1 MFFFLNSKVNI
12 QECLKAHN
20 SKRKLHG
27 AKRLTWDASLAEN
40 AQEWAIQLAKNNTMK
55 HAKWRGQG
63 ENLYYT
69 EASSGRIST
78 CKEAVQAW

>member
-12 QECLKAHN
+12 HECLKAHN
-20 SKRKLHG
+20 SKRALHG
-27 AKRLTWDASLAEN
+27 AKRLTWDASLAKD
-40 AQEWAIQLAKNNTMK
+40 AQKWAIQLAKKNKME
-55 HAKWRGQG
+55 HAPWSGQG

-69 EASSGRIST
+69 GASSGRIST